1 LPQHTSPAENLSV
14 ADELIL
20 DGEKMG
26 WHTDRVEAWE
36 RGERIAPIT
45 IDMALTRKCDASCS
59 FCYAMLQENARSEI
73 TVEHMTAFL
82 DDSEAMGVRGIS
94 LVSDGESLLSPAYKH
109 SIQYGARLGMSMA
122 SGTNGRTFTPEMLD
136 AVLPHLTYLRFN
148 VSAGTPAR
156 YAEIMGFK
164 EREFDRV
171 RRNIAYAVE
180 HKRKYD
186 LDVTIGTQMVLMPN
200 MADQI
205 EPFSQLAVDLGVDY
219 GVIKHCSD
227 DESGRLGVDYSKYPE
242 LYPALQA
249 AEAMSTDTTRV
260 AVKWS
265 KIGDEGRR
273 DYRQCYGP
281 PFLIQISG
289 SGLVAPCGM
298 LFNDRYAK
306 FHIGN
311 ITEQRWGDIWSS
323 ERYWE
328 VMRYL
333 GSDDFDAQTM
343 CGTLCLQHM
352 VNQSLAGHVSGKRIT
367 RPEGTPPQHINFV

>member
-1 LPQHTSPAENLSV
+1 
-14 ADELIL
+14 
-20 DGEKMG
+20 
-26 WHTDRVEAWE
+26 
-36 RGERIAPIT
+36 
-45 IDMALTRKCDASCS
+45 
-59 FCYAMLQENARSEI
+59 
-73 TVEHMTAFL
+73 
-82 DDSEAMGVRGIS
+82 
-94 LVSDGESLLSPAYKH
+94 
-109 SIQYGARLGMSMA
+109 MA